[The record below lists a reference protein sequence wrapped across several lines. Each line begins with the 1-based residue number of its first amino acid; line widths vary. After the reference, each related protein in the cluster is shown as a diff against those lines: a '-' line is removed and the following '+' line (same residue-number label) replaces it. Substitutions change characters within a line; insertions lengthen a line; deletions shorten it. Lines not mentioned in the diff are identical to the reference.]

1 MRIRRLR
8 ASDPVEGFSS
18 GDAGLDRYLQAYAA
32 YNQDALGIG
41 VTYVI
46 PTDGGL
52 AGFVTL
58 IAASIRRDDVPLR
71 SPDAYPRYPLPALRL
86 AQLAVDSRVQSAGLG
101 SALVAYARQVAEV
114 MRSKVGCAGLIVDA
128 LPSAVSYYEKLG
140 FRAIRAVEGNS
151 AARPRPVPMWLA
163 LNVGRDFLS
172 SE

>member
-1 MRIRRLR
+1 MQIRRLR
-8 ASDPVEGFSS
+8 DSDRVAGFSS
-18 GDAGLDRYLQAYAA
+18 GDAGLDRFLKTYAA
-32 YNQDALGIG
+32 FNQDALGIG

-58 IAASIRRDDVPLR
+58 VAASIRRDDIPLR

-86 AQLAVDSRVQSAGLG
+86 AQLAVDSKVQSAGLG
-101 SALVAYARQVAEV
+101 SALVLYARQVAEV
-114 MRSKVGCAGLIVDA
+114 MRSRVGCAGLIVDA
-128 LPSAVSYYEKLG
+128 LPSAVSYYEMLG
-140 FRAIRAVEGNS
+140 FRAIRAVEGSS

-163 LNVGRDFLS
+163 LNVGRDYVT